1 MKKTIYRSVIQIEV
15 LSPTPISESSNLSD
29 IIDEGDFGEFS
40 ITHKFTTA
48 NKPVKGMK
56 AVDLIRNQGIWDPE
70 FFQMDDKGN
79 EIEDEE

>member
-15 LSPTPISESSNLSD
+15 LSPTPISESSDLGD
-29 IIDEGDFGEFS
+29 IIDEGNFGEFS

-56 AVDLIRNQGIWDPE
+56 AVDLIRNQGSDPD
-70 FFQMDDKGN
+70 FFHMDNKGN